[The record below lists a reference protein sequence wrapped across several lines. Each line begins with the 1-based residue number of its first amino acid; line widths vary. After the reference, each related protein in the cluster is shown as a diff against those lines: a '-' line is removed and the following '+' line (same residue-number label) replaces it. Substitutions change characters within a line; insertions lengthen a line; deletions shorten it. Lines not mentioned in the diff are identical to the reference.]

1 VIVRSNSKLSN
12 IQKFQFLASLII
24 LQEEVYMKE
33 CFKFSLGLMAIVMIF
48 GFTAQDNL
56 RANVLAGQLKITNP
70 DTSDFDGDFTD
81 GSGALLLFYLNDTAS
96 AVTVNIIN
104 VQTSMSVHQIDAGP
118 MSRGLNGVEWDGT
131 GIQGSGD
138 FVFSV
143 TAEQPNASTTE
154 WTVFYDS
161 GDIDIFTRGVAVVN
175 DQSDPNFGLIFTSN
189 DGGPL
194 GTGINI
200 FNNDGSKH
208 DPFLVAADVGNGG
221 TITYGPD
228 APLFAILD
236 WQGRIWVTLKDAGQ
250 IMRINRDFSAQVVI
264 NGLNFP
270 KGLYVEG
277 EGQDFTVYVAAD
289 RQILR
294 ANVGNNE
301 TFPVGSMELVADFST
316 FYPQQIILDDDGALY
331 SSLRVSNDLG
341 SAGKGIRKYNI
352 SGSLPV
358 TDNDAVWFLHEDRT
372 FIANDLLLDHGSDP
386 NSAVDDLLYY
396 VTRADA
402 GNDQDGIW
410 RVSDIHSFF
419 PDTVRIVTEDKLYGG
434 DENVNARAT
443 IDFDAAGNIVLMEN
457 ANEHIFFCSP
467 PGAGTINSF
476 TTTSPDTFTAILTG
490 IIPSAGSSLNSYKLE
505 ANYPNPFN
513 PVTTIKYHLAKSG
526 YTTVKVYNALGEEV
540 NTLVEEQQASGEYT
554 ISWDGKNKQGHAV
567 ASGIYILKLR
577 SGRFQQSRRM
587 TLLR

>member
-1 VIVRSNSKLSN
+1 
-12 IQKFQFLASLII
+12 
-24 LQEEVYMKE
+24 
-33 CFKFSLGLMAIVMIF
+33 MIC
-48 GFTAQDNL
+48 GFTAQENI

-70 DTSDFDGDFTD
+70 DTSEFDGDFND

-96 AVTVNIIN
+96 AVTINIIN
-104 VQTSMSVHQIDAGP
+104 AQTSMSVHQIDAGP

-131 GIQGSGD
+131 GIQGGGD

-175 DQSDPNFGLIFTSN
+175 DQSDTNFGLIFTSN

-200 FNNDGSKH
+200 YNPDGSFH
-208 DPFLVAADVGNGG
+208 DPFLVAADVGSGG

-236 WQGRIWVTLKDAGQ
+236 WQGRVWVTLKAAGQ
-250 IMRINRDFSAQVVI
+250 ILRINRDFSAQLVI
-264 NGLNFP
+264 DGLISP

-277 EGQDFTVYVAAD
+277 EGQDFTLYVAAD

-294 ANVGNNE
+294 ANVGNDD
-301 TFPVGSMELVADFST
+301 TFPVGSMELIADFST
-316 FYPQQIILDDDGALY
+316 FYPHQIILDDDGALY

-341 SAGKGIRKYNI
+341 SDGEGIRKYDI

-358 TDNDAVWFLHEDRT
+358 TDNDALWFLHEDRT

-396 VTRADA
+396 VIRAGD

-419 PDTVRIVTEDKLYGG
+419 PDTVRIVTEDKLYGS
-434 DENVNARAT
+434 DLNVNARAT

-457 ANEHIFFCSP
+457 SNEHIFFCSP
-467 PGAGTINSF
+467 PGVGTINSF
-476 TTTSPDTFTAILTG
+476 TTTNPDTFTVILTG
-490 IIPSAGSSLNSYKLE
+490 INPSAGSSLNSYKLE

-513 PVTTIKYHLAKSG
+513 PATTIKYHLAKSG
-526 YTTVKVYNALGEEV
+526 VTTLKIHNILGEEIR
-540 NTLVEEQQASGEYT
+540 TLINENQSAGEYT
-554 ISWDGKNKQGHAV
+554 VTWNGIDNYGNMV
-567 ASGIYILKLR
+567 TSGVYILTLR
-577 SGRFQQSRRM
+577 SGEFQKSQRM
-587 TLLR
+587 ILLR